1 MIVRQ
6 STESGTYRV
15 LGELVNRRDF

>member
-6 STESGTYRV
+6 STESGTYRL